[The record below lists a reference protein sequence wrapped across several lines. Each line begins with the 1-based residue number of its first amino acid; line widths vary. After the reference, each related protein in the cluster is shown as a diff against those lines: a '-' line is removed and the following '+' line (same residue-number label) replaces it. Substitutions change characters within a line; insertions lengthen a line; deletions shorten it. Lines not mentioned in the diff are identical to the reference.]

1 MTEELKKVVKK
12 IDRRGQYKWFKSRGG
27 SGSGMIL
34 PGSAQEM
41 EESTAAIAYKLPEKY
56 PPISE
61 YDDDAAQLEEQPRT

>member
-1 MTEELKKVVKK
+1 
-12 IDRRGQYKWFKSRGG
+12 
-27 SGSGMIL
+27 MIL